1 MMMQRE
7 EIQSYQIEMHEL
19 KKLYGTLNKK
29 YKSLIVKFR
38 KTTSDNSTKIGAML
52 NRQMEMFPEQFEAF
66 EEVRAKVK
74 DFNKINLN
82 QESKDKK
89 TDKTHMYQQFLGPK

>member
-1 MMMQRE
+1 
-7 EIQSYQIEMHEL
+7 MHEL

-66 EEVRAKVK
+66 
-74 DFNKINLN
+74 D
-82 QESKDKK
+82 
-89 TDKTHMYQQFLGPK
+89 